1 MEAHAMADV
10 TLDRARTAVL
20 CLDVQNFTTAY
31 LPGEVKEPLFG
42 SIRTTLDGAR
52 KAQATVIY
60 VVSARRPEFTSP
72 RNKFL
77 ATRNQPTASPEVAA
91 QRVRIVDAVAP
102 VGDEPVVGKPRM
114 SAFYGSELQSL
125 LIGRD
130 IDTVALMG
138 VATNFVVEST
148 ARSAVDLDYR
158 VIVLADCCTS
168 ATPADHERA
177 LANMEPLAHIMGSK
191 EFLSALSR

>member
-1 MEAHAMADV
+1 MADV
-10 TLDRARTAVL
+10 ALDRARTAVL
-20 CLDVQNFTTAY
+20 CLDVQNFTTAH
-31 LPGEVKEPLFG
+31 LPAEVKEPLFA
-42 SIRTTLDGAR
+42 SIRATLDGVR
-52 KAQATVIY
+52 KAQASIIY
-60 VVSARRPEFTSP
+60 VVAARRPEFTSP

-77 ATRNQPTASPEVAA
+77 ATRNPPASTPEAAA

-102 VGDEPVVGKPRM
+102 IGDEPVVGKPRM

-125 LIGRD
+125 LIARD

-158 VIVLADCCTS
+158 VIVLDDCCTS
-168 ATPADHERA
+168 ATLKDHERA

-191 EFLSALSR
+191 VFLSALGR